1 MSRPRSLQDVIEE
14 LGFGQSQIWTGIL
27 VNGSWVA
34 DGAELLM
41 ITAIASSIGQDF
53 NLSNVALG
61 SLVSAVFVGT
71 FGGALVSGLVGDR
84 YGRRSAVLLSYP
96 ILIASCI
103 GGAASQNYPQL
114 LLFRCMA
121 GFGMGVGQP
130 SSFVM
135 ATEICPERY
144 RSVNQACTFLAFTV
158 GSMYSI
164 LAIWLDDPQMHH
176 LHWRNL
182 LLVSAVPPLIFWP
195 LGWYFL
201 DESPDFLAANGRT
214 EEARDVLL
222 RMQHQNGGPS
232 ETNLYFSAIPRQ
244 RDEAL
249 WTQLLRICSIHTAA
263 LCIIAFSF
271 NFVLNGSFAA
281 FPQIIPELFNNNYS
295 AVSMLAYGSLFE
307 IPCQLLG
314 MVLGLNLTRKQA
326 LYVYFLGAG
335 LSTALFALA
344 QNENLEILG
353 YLGVKG
359 FPMIIAPS
367 LLSLISES
375 FPVEI
380 RARGSAVAFGFG
392 RIGSVLAP
400 TLYGHTV
407 DVTGNHRVFFLLCAA
422 LQPICCV
429 LAACFLQETFGRQT
443 LGEKSRLAQSP
454 DMLSHGTMKQSSDQ
468 P

>member
-14 LGFGQSQIWTGIL
+14 LGFGQSQIWTGLL
-27 VNGSWVA
+27 VNGSWIS

-41 ITAIASSIGQDF
+41 ITAIASSIGEDL

-84 YGRRSAVLLSYP
+84 YGRRSAVLLCYP

-114 LLFRCMA
+114 LLFRFMA

-130 SSFVM
+130 SSFVI
-135 ATEICPERY
+135 ATEIAPERY
-144 RSVNQACTFLAFTV
+144 RCVNQACTMIAFTV
-158 GSMYSI
+158 GSVYSL
-164 LAIWLDDPQMHH
+164 LAIWLDDPQMQH

-195 LGWYFL
+195 LGWYFM
-201 DESPDFLAANGRT
+201 DESPDFLASNGRT

-222 RMQHQNGGPS
+222 RMRHQNGGPS
-232 ETNLYFSAIPRQ
+232 ETDLNFSAIPRQ

-249 WTQLLRICSIHTAA
+249 LTQLRRICSVHTAA
-263 LCIIAFSF
+263 LCIMAFSF

-281 FPQIIPELFNNNYS
+281 FPQIIPKLFKDNHS
-295 AVSMLAYGSLFE
+295 AVSKLAYGCVFE
-307 IPCQLLG
+307 LPNELLG
-314 MVLGLNLTRKQA
+314 IVLGLSLSRKQV
-326 LYVYFLGAG
+326 LHIYFLGVG
-335 LSTALFALA
+335 ISTATFALA
-344 QNENLEILG
+344 QNETLEIVA
-353 YLGVKG
+353 YLGVKA
-359 FPMIIAPS
+359 FPMILAPS
-367 LLSLISES
+367 LFCLISES

-392 RIGSVLAP
+392 RVGSVLAP
-400 TLYGHTV
+400 TLYGYTV
-407 DVTGNHRVFFLLCAA
+407 DVTGNHILFFLLCAA
-422 LQPICCV
+422 LQPLCWV
-429 LAACFLQETFGRQT
+429 VAACFLQETFGRQT
-443 LGEKSRLAQSP
+443 LDEKSRLAQSP
-454 DMLSHGTMKQSSDQ
+454 DMLSHGSMKHSIEL